1 MYKNSE
7 GYSCPTEG
15 AAISNLMRE
24 YRREQKR
31 KYADK
36 NRKKVYVASRYAGDV
51 KVNAEA
57 AANYCRHV
65 IRKGYMPIA
74 AHLMYPVIL
83 DDNDP
88 AQRELG
94 MLFVF
99 KDTDER
105 WRRRWKTPKWQ
116 VLLWIAFFI
125 GGVVLIFKYPDFWD
139 SYDAFYLFIFLLGS
153 NYCRNIARYLIV
165 KRYDFDKYKSVVEL
179 LSEHPEA
186 GKYIK

>member
-57 AANYCRHV
+57 VASYCRHV
-65 IRKGYMPIA
+65 IKEGYMPIA
-74 AHLMYPVIL
+74 AHLMYPLIL
-83 DDNDP
+83 NDNDP

-94 MLFVF
+94 MLFG
-99 KDTDER
+99 
-105 WRRRWKTPKWQ
+105 
-116 VLLWIAFFI
+116 LA
-125 GGVVLIFKYPDFWD
+125 
-139 SYDAFYLFIFLLGS
+139 
-153 NYCRNIARYLIV
+153 
-165 KRYDFDKYKSVVEL
+165 L
-179 LSEHPEA
+179 LSVCDEVWVFGPVSYGMEREIREAKKLHIPVKFVKEA
-186 GKYIK
+186 GS

>member
-57 AANYCRHV
+57 AASYCRHV
-65 IRKGYMPIA
+65 IKEGYMPIA
-74 AHLMYPVIL
+74 AHLMYPLIL
-83 DDNDP
+83 NDNDP
-88 AQRELG
+88 TQRELG
-94 MLFVF
+94 MLFG
-99 KDTDER
+99 
-105 WRRRWKTPKWQ
+105 
-116 VLLWIAFFI
+116 LA
-125 GGVVLIFKYPDFWD
+125 
-139 SYDAFYLFIFLLGS
+139 
-153 NYCRNIARYLIV
+153 
-165 KRYDFDKYKSVVEL
+165 L
-179 LSEHPEA
+179 LSVCDEVWVFGPVSYGMEREIREAKKLHIPVKFVKEA
-186 GKYIK
+186 GS

>member
-36 NRKKVYVASRYAGDV
+36 NRKKVYVASRFAGDV

-57 AANYCRHV
+57 AASYCRHV
-65 IRKGYMPIA
+65 IKEGYMPIA
-74 AHLMYPVIL
+74 AHLMYPLIL
-83 DDNDP
+83 NDNDP

-94 MLFVF
+94 MLFG
-99 KDTDER
+99 
-105 WRRRWKTPKWQ
+105 
-116 VLLWIAFFI
+116 LA
-125 GGVVLIFKYPDFWD
+125 
-139 SYDAFYLFIFLLGS
+139 
-153 NYCRNIARYLIV
+153 
-165 KRYDFDKYKSVVEL
+165 L
-179 LSEHPEA
+179 LSVCDEVWVFGPVSYGMEREIREAKKLHIPVKFVKEA
-186 GKYIK
+186 GS

>member
-51 KVNAEA
+51 KVNTEA
-57 AANYCRHV
+57 AASYCRHV
-65 IRKGYMPIA
+65 IKEGYMPIA
-74 AHLMYPVIL
+74 AHLMYPLIL
-83 DDNDP
+83 NDNDP

-94 MLFVF
+94 MLFG
-99 KDTDER
+99 
-105 WRRRWKTPKWQ
+105 
-116 VLLWIAFFI
+116 LA
-125 GGVVLIFKYPDFWD
+125 
-139 SYDAFYLFIFLLGS
+139 
-153 NYCRNIARYLIV
+153 
-165 KRYDFDKYKSVVEL
+165 L
-179 LSEHPEA
+179 LSVCDEVWVSGPVSYGMEREIREAKKLHIPVKFVKEA
-186 GKYIK
+186 GS